1 MKNITVSMTF
11 ALNFR
16 KRTKYKSNSEC
27 TGARNAAEGEELM
40 QTSRCTNRSDTNT
53 DAQPLN
59 RQHTQ
64 RFEIISVNDY
74 QDPVD
79 MDNQYQRL
87 DFTVR
92 NDVQQTAEKEHT
104 IYTMSYDKST
114 SSPTVNNICLKCPT
128 KAGNSLR
135 TKERTEYCIPC
146 DALTHPPDVNTDS
159 TKRPGIAGTL
169 VMSTDVQHGQVA
181 AYCDTAIVHED
192 FLYDIPRTSISK

>member
-1 MKNITVSMTF
+1 MTF
-11 ALNFR
+11 PLHFR
-16 KRTKYKSNSEC
+16 KRTKYKHKSEC
-27 TGARNAAEGEELM
+27 TGARNASEGEELM

-53 DAQPLN
+53 DAKPLN
-59 RQHTQ
+59 RQHAQ
-64 RFEIISVNDY
+64 GFESISVNDY

-92 NDVQQTAEKEHT
+92 NDVQPTAEKEHT
-104 IYTMSYDKST
+104 IYTMSYDKFT
-114 SSPTVNNICLKCPT
+114 ASPTVNNIGLKCSK

-135 TKERTEYCIPC
+135 TNERTEYCIPC
-146 DALTHPPDVNTDS
+146 DALTHPPAVNKDS

-169 VMSTDVQHGQVA
+169 MMSIDVQHGQVA

-192 FLYDIPRTSISK
+192 FLYDIPRPSISK